1 MASHLLALEDLA
13 RLLTL
18 TCRTVRTMRDRY
30 AVRGTQATKIM
41 ALHRTGKTLTL
52 GGADDIDLL
61 AGDKVARR
69 DGRANLEDCIITD
82 TELGEL
88 RLRHHIRLGEMA
100 AHGLRYVLGLGRTC
114 TELDSRV
121 AVTLLLA
128 DRNHLNVIHLQNR
141 HRNVQTGVGKD
152 PRHPQLAGD
161 NSATHCFRPF
171 PRA

>member
-1 MASHLLALEDLA
+1 
-13 RLLTL
+13 
-18 TCRTVRTMRDRY
+18 MRC
-30 AVRGTQATKIM
+30 AKAAEVV
-41 ALHRTGKTLTL
+41 ALHGTGKTLTL
-52 GGADDIDLL
+52 GGADDINLL

-69 DGRANLEDCIITD
+69 DGRADLENRVLAD
-82 TELGEL
+82 TELGQL
-88 RLRHHIRLGEMA
+88 RLRHHIGLGEMA